1 MIGRLSGELIEKNV
15 PTLVMDVGGVGY
27 ELEAPLTTFYR
38 LPELG
43 AQLVLHVH
51 FVVRQD
57 AQLLY
62 GFTDKKERDLFR
74 TLIKVNGVGPK
85 LALAILSGMEA
96 AEFVKSVRSK
106 DIPSMVRLPG
116 VGKKTAERIII
127 DLEGR
132 LDEWGGNLVD
142 DQSGS
147 LESIVSQRN
156 LVRDAENALVSLGY
170 KPQQAAIAIAQVKD
184 EDLDVEGLI
193 KKALQNLG

>member
-106 DIPSMVRLPG
+106 DIPSMVRVPG

-147 LESIVSQRN
+147 LESIVSRRN
-156 LVRDAENALVSLGY
+156 LVRDAEKALVSLGY

>member
-193 KKALQNLG
+193 KKALQNIG

>member
-193 KKALQNLG
+193 KKALQNFG